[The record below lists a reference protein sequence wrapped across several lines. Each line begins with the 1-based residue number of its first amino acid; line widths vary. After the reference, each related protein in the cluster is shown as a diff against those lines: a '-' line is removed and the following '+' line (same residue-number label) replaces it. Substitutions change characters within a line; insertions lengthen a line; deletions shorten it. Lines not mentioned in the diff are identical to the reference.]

1 MHVKFMLNT
10 KCLRQ
15 GLLFELYYFQLTCS
29 ATDILLL
36 GSTSRPSNLALTRF
50 HTLTAYEFLSCTA
63 KGTKQNSVS
72 HSCIEANWGFF
83 SCCALKPSLQLYLP
97 FPVLGSLAVFLGLQA
112 TLLPVP
118 GTVLG
123 GVSADVARFFWI
135 SFLAFCDITS
145 GWVFCPVLLRT
156 AVKKIQVWSI

>member
-1 MHVKFMLNT
+1 MHIQSTLNT

-15 GLLFELYYFQLTCS
+15 GLVFELYYFQLTCS

-63 KGTKQNSVS
+63 KGTKQFSFVFLHRS
-72 HSCIEANWGFF
+72 QLRLF
-83 SCCALKPSLQLYLP
+83 SCCSLKPSLQLYLP

-123 GVSADVARFFWI
+123 GVSADVARFF
-135 SFLAFCDITS
+135 
-145 GWVFCPVLLRT
+145 
-156 AVKKIQVWSI
+156 

>member
-1 MHVKFMLNT
+1 MVL
-10 KCLRQ
+10 
-15 GLLFELYYFQLTCS
+15 
-29 ATDILLL
+29 
-36 GSTSRPSNLALTRF
+36 
-50 HTLTAYEFLSCTA
+50 
-63 KGTKQNSVS
+63 
-72 HSCIEANWGFF
+72 
-83 SCCALKPSLQLYLP
+83 LYLP

-156 AVKKIQVWSI
+156 AVKEVNKSFKIDIRYKKAQLNVYQMQLSILHHKQMHFTCVV